1 MKTEK
6 PAQQTT
12 LRQRAEEKLN
22 KMQFYLKKKLSDA
35 EVEKLYQENKILQ
48 IELELQNEEFLLEN
62 DALKELN
69 RFALELSVLPPEENL
84 ETFITRRIKEFA
96 GARASTFSEYNAATR
111 TTTTKHIEI
120 APGLLEKVIELLGTK
135 IQNIHSVVSEE
146 MYKEITTEMVGVR
159 KTLHEASFG
168 VISRPVGAAIEALL
182 KIDRIIGVVYLI
194 EGKLF
199 GTTLLPMEKGKPDP
213 PKKLLETFAHLAATS
228 LRRNLT
234 ERVIK
239 ESEEKY
245 RLLFNHMNS
254 GFQLCEIIV
263 DENSHP
269 IDFRYLDGN
278 DKMKEFTGFT
288 IEEARD
294 KTYKHLLPEA
304 NLFLI
309 QQFGNVAL
317 TGNPM
322 KLEYFS
328 LTFNKYFKINAYSP
342 KKGQFAVIFDDITER
357 KQGEENLKSI
367 NERFNLAT
375 NAATISI
382 WEHDFLTDI
391 IKIDDNFNTM
401 YGNKHGSRQIG
412 FTDFVHFIHPGDIH
426 IVNTNIDK
434 AIKSGEKNSYEFR
447 IIKPGG
453 EVRNIKAFE
462 KTVKDINNKPL
473 KLIGANIDLTDI
485 KRAELALIEGENKL
499 RQLNADKDKFFSIIA
514 HDLKSPFTLFLGY
527 TKKLA
532 EEMDSM
538 TIDKIHETAAILN
551 KSATNLYNLLDN
563 LLNWTRMKQGLIP
576 FSPQNIALADICNNA
591 VEVLLPDAEKK
602 NIPLHNQIKTDL
614 TLFADAD
621 MLKTV
626 LRNLV
631 ANAIK
636 FSNSGNGIYIY
647 AEETTSAVTIVVSD
661 NGTGISREDLTRLFD
676 LTEIFTNNGTA
687 GEKGTGLGLLL
698 CREFVE
704 KHNGR
709 IWAESEPGK
718 GSEFKFTL
726 PKEEEANL
734 PAP

>member
-254 GFQLCEIIV
+254 GFQL
-263 DENSHP
+263 
-269 IDFRYLDGN
+269 
-278 DKMKEFTGFT
+278 
-288 IEEARD
+288 
-294 KTYKHLLPEA
+294 
-304 NLFLI
+304 
-309 QQFGNVAL
+309 
-317 TGNPM
+317 
-322 KLEYFS
+322 
-328 LTFNKYFKINAYSP
+328 
-342 KKGQFAVIFDDITER
+342 
-357 KQGEENLKSI
+357 
-367 NERFNLAT
+367 
-375 NAATISI
+375 
-382 WEHDFLTDI
+382 
-391 IKIDDNFNTM
+391 
-401 YGNKHGSRQIG
+401 
-412 FTDFVHFIHPGDIH
+412 
-426 IVNTNIDK
+426 
-434 AIKSGEKNSYEFR
+434 
-447 IIKPGG
+447 
-453 EVRNIKAFE
+453 
-462 KTVKDINNKPL
+462 
-473 KLIGANIDLTDI
+473 
-485 KRAELALIEGENKL
+485 
-499 RQLNADKDKFFSIIA
+499 
-514 HDLKSPFTLFLGY
+514 
-527 TKKLA
+527 
-532 EEMDSM
+532 
-538 TIDKIHETAAILN
+538 
-551 KSATNLYNLLDN
+551 
-563 LLNWTRMKQGLIP
+563 
-576 FSPQNIALADICNNA
+576 
-591 VEVLLPDAEKK
+591 
-602 NIPLHNQIKTDL
+602 
-614 TLFADAD
+614 
-621 MLKTV
+621 
-626 LRNLV
+626 
-631 ANAIK
+631 
-636 FSNSGNGIYIY
+636 
-647 AEETTSAVTIVVSD
+647 
-661 NGTGISREDLTRLFD
+661 
-676 LTEIFTNNGTA
+676 
-687 GEKGTGLGLLL
+687 
-698 CREFVE
+698 
-704 KHNGR
+704 
-709 IWAESEPGK
+709 
-718 GSEFKFTL
+718 
-726 PKEEEANL
+726 
-734 PAP
+734 